1 MFWWPMNLNI
11 NQWVGLRQKLK
22 EFMVFSLNNEDFLQI
37 FPSTNAGRKKIEL
50 RHTYG
55 TLELDATFK
64 CIQHIGTLGLK
75 WVVNFTMPS
84 KVTLE
89 KHGKSVNNI
98 PDPES
103 GKLSGSFGTRFLLS
117 HAWFP
122 GTCTDLLQLDKWWN
136 YQHLSRYI
144 WITIYIYISIK
155 IWWFL
160 EIGVPPNHQ
169 FCIIGFSIINQPF
182 LDTPVYLDMIYLPSL
197 DPIRQS
203 PAWHSRGPAQH
214 GGGACGAK
222 GRRVQGQTLHSGAQH
237 KPCHHLGRWNLKDE
251 KSDEN
256 LLWLYTYI
264 YTYSIHM

>member
-22 EFMVFSLNNEDFLQI
+22 EFMVFSMNNEDFLQI

-144 WITIYIYISIK
+144 WITIYIYLSRYGG
-155 IWWFL
+155 FL
-160 EIGVPPNHQ
+160 
-169 FCIIGFSIINQPF
+169 
-182 LDTPVYLDMIYLPSL
+182 
-197 DPIRQS
+197 
-203 PAWHSRGPAQH
+203 
-214 GGGACGAK
+214 K
-222 GRRVQGQTLHSGAQH
+222 
-237 KPCHHLGRWNLKDE
+237 
-251 KSDEN
+251 
-256 LLWLYTYI
+256 
-264 YTYSIHM
+264 